1 MYKIRGNA
9 MVNVEFFSGA
19 LSSLNSCFLS
29 SCCSHV
35 EEKENVHACMK
46 VGVVFFRLKK
56 HFLDSSH
63 HSFFSISFSH
73 LLHFTVSVTHDAT
86 LHKNSYLLVHHKK
99 GTIH

>member
-46 VGVVFFRLKK
+46 VGVVFFRL
-56 HFLDSSH
+56 
-63 HSFFSISFSH
+63 
-73 LLHFTVSVTHDAT
+73 
-86 LHKNSYLLVHHKK
+86 
-99 GTIH
+99 